1 MKFKA
6 GASMDRGHVLV
17 CGLTRTQQFD
27 PDHPPHSNSF
37 FLTMSYRPETFTIK
51 GLQDSLASA
60 PRRLLLICVCQI
72 LLLCCGVFVGH
83 GSAECEVRLPQG
95 SAIEGKNNSSVAVAH
110 PVCGLVD

>member
-1 MKFKA
+1 MLRW
-6 GASMDRGHVLV
+6 SV
-17 CGLTRTQQFD
+17 CCEDTNNLS
-27 PDHPPHSNSF
+27 PIIHPFNSSSS
-37 FLTMSYRPETFTIK
+37 MSYRPETFTIK

-95 SAIEGKNNSSVAVAH
+95 SAIEGKNNSRVAVAH

>member
-1 MKFKA
+1 
-6 GASMDRGHVLV
+6 
-17 CGLTRTQQFD
+17 
-27 PDHPPHSNSF
+27 
-37 FLTMSYRPETFTIK
+37 
-51 GLQDSLASA
+51 
-60 PRRLLLICVCQI
+60 VCQI

>member
-1 MKFKA
+1 VCRWIVGHGFNFP
-6 GASMDRGHVLV
+6 GEDRESN
-17 CGLTRTQQFD
+17 LTPIIHPD
-27 PDHPPHSNSF
+27 PSSS
-37 FLTMSYRPETFTIK
+37 MSYRPETFTIK

-95 SAIEGKNNSSVAVAH
+95 SAIEGKNKQQRFAVAH

>member
-1 MKFKA
+1 
-6 GASMDRGHVLV
+6 
-17 CGLTRTQQFD
+17 
-27 PDHPPHSNSF
+27 
-37 FLTMSYRPETFTIK
+37 MSYRPETFTIK

-95 SAIEGKNNSSVAVAH
+95 SAIEGKNNTSVAVALLCVGWSIDNCLLIH
-110 PVCGLVD
+110 TVLCQWH